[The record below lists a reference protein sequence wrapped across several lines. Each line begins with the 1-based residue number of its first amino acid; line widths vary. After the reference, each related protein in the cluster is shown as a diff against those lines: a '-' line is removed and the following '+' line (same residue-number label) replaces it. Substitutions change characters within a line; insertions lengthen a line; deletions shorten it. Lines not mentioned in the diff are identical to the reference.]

1 MPISDAGI
9 MLRTAS
15 DGLLDGVEAL
25 TGVFVGACP
34 LAGMLL
40 RIYLPLDATTFTAN
54 IAECATSG
62 GSYVDIESGGPWTI
76 TVGVKTYLKRIF
88 WTEKYIRWEV
98 TAATG
103 SFGDATVGL
112 VHGAEPN

>member
-1 MPISDAGI
+1 

-15 DGLLDGVEAL
+15 DGLLDGTEAL
-25 TGVFVGACP
+25 TGVHVGPCP

-54 IAECATSG
+54 VAECDTSG
-62 GSYVDIESGGPWTI
+62 GSYTDIEEGPWTI
-76 TVGVKTYLKRIF
+76 TVGVKTYIKRIF
-88 WTEKYIRWEV
+88 WTKKYIRWEV

-103 SFGDATVGL
+103 SFGNATVGL
-112 VHGAEPN
+112 VHGGEPN